1 MTPTE
6 IILIIAAVITCIL
19 AIGSTI
25 LMIREL
31 LKDGELMSKYVI
43 KVITEVDNGCFVEE
57 YYKGIDENDN
67 VVLTEDLAEAAL
79 FDEEETCDSII
90 DHLCVV
96 LDYMPRAIEK
106 ERR

>member
-1 MTPTE
+1 
-6 IILIIAAVITCIL
+6 
-19 AIGSTI
+19 
-25 LMIREL
+25 
-31 LKDGELMSKYVI
+31 MSKYVI
-43 KVITEVDNGCFVEE
+43 RVITDCGKSDENCLLVE

-67 VVLTEDLAEAAL
+67 VVLTGEKNNAAL
-79 FDEEETCDSII
+79 LDEEICEDVI